1 MDFEYYLDVGDI
13 EKVSNDPGMS
23 RALIED
29 AESRLAYVK
38 SVIDHVTIKDENA
51 KYIFETNYDILRTC
65 AECLM
70 KADGYNTKAPNT
82 HEISVAFIKDKYRD
96 FGESLVDDFNRYRRM
111 RNESKYRAY
120 YVSKDIAKDSF
131 NVAEEYVR
139 ITRLIVDSK
148 LR

>member
-1 MDFEYYLDVGDI
+1 MGFDYYLSMGDV
-13 EKVSNDPGMS
+13 EKVSRDQGMA

-38 SVIDHVTIKDENA
+38 SVVGRVTIKDENA
-51 KYIFETNYDILRTC
+51 KYIFEANYDILRAC

-120 YVSKDIAKDSF
+120 YVSKEIAEESY

-139 ITRLIVDSK
+139 ITRLIFDSK
-148 LR
+148 I

>member
-1 MDFEYYLDVGDI
+1 MGFDYYLSTGDV
-13 EKVSNDPGMS
+13 EKVSRDQGMA

-38 SVIDHVTIKDENA
+38 SVVGRVTIKDENA
-51 KYIFETNYDILRTC
+51 KYIFEANYDILRAC

-120 YVSKDIAKDSF
+120 YVSKEIAEESY

-139 ITRLIVDSK
+139 ITRLIFDSK
-148 LR
+148 I